1 MKILVAGD
9 VCPTASTEKFLVNG
23 DLSAAFGD
31 VRSVSTG
38 ADAFLIN
45 LECALTAAE
54 TAIRKYGPNLKAAPE
69 CAQALH
75 GFGVTD
81 AGLANN
87 HIYDY
92 GRKGYFDTLRA
103 LEEAGIRYTGVG
115 MNAQC
120 ARKKHTIAL
129 DGKSIC
135 LIAVGDREYSYAL
148 ANREGI
154 RVFDPIDTIED
165 VRDARNDSDF
175 IIVTYHGGSEQC
187 RYPSPRVRKLCQAM
201 VRAGA
206 DLVLCQHSHCIGVME
221 KYEGKMILYGQG
233 NFYFNLAEEEDNPHW
248 KNGLLLEIDMD
259 SNMTPAYRFYPVKTT
274 DTGIALCHG
283 EEEKRIL
290 QELEERSLVLQD
302 EGEWIKRW
310 RAFCLQESW
319 RYHDA
324 ISTAFESSPYQPS
337 EWFRHYLDC
346 EAHTDVWRQL
356 YPTWNAN
363 DTLEEREFE

>member
-1 MKILVAGD
+1 M
-9 VCPTASTEKFLVNG
+9 N
-23 DLSAAFGD
+23 SAAFGD

-69 CAQALH
+69 CAQALR

-129 DGKSIC
+129 NGKSIC

-363 DTLEEREFE
+363 NTLEECESE